1 MPFQPLNLLSRAE
14 GAINNALG
22 ANTTSASSGDGS
34 RQNNIRPYRT
44 GHHVRN
50 LVKWFIPE
58 TGIVD
63 MYINPENITTS
74 DKKIITNQRTKGG
87 YVLQYWGEDLTTLSI
102 KGTTG
107 SSGVEGIN
115 VLFDIYRGEQ
125 LAFDPFALALSAAL
139 DRNQSND
146 SLLGSSP
153 GEILGSLSASI
164 GQDILD
170 MTSNALQSG
179 SVSPTRP
186 TPTLASLAFSVE
198 MYWSGWTYRGYFT
211 DFVLTE
217 SAQKLGMFD
226 YSMTFMATQRRG
238 FRSNFLGWHRSP
250 TNGPSNSDPISGV
263 PHSISQLVPS
273 QSFEPGRQVNQPVI
287 STDDRL
293 ISSRGY
299 IGDPG
304 KSSI

>member
-1 MPFQPLNLLSRAE
+1 MPLQPLNLLGQAQ
-14 GAINNALG
+14 AAVN
-22 ANTTSASSGDGS
+22 NTTGRVPPSSSGDGT
-34 RQNNIRPYRT
+34 RQNRIRPNRT
-44 GHHVRN
+44 AHHTRN
-50 LVKWFIPE
+50 MVKWFLPE

-63 MYINPENITTS
+63 MYINPENIVTS

-87 YVLQYWGEDLTTLSI
+87 FVLQYWGEDLTTLSI

-115 VLFDIYRGEQ
+115 VLFDIYRAEQ
-125 LAFDPFALALSAAL
+125 VAFDPFALALAAAL
-139 DRNQSND
+139 DRNQSRD
-146 SLLGSSP
+146 SLLGDSP
-153 GEILGSLSASI
+153 GSILGGLTASV
-164 GQDILD
+164 GEDILD
-170 MTSNALQSG
+170 MTANALESG
-179 SVSPTRP
+179 STSPTRP

-198 MYWSGWTYRGYFT
+198 MYWSGWTYRGYFM

-250 TNGPSNSDPISGV
+250 VSGPSNSDPTLGV
-263 PHSISQLVPS
+263 PHSLSQLAPS
-273 QSFEPGRQVNQPVI
+273 QSFEPGQPVNQPII
-287 STDDRL
+287 SSNDRL
-293 ISSRGY
+293 TSSIGH

-304 KSSI
+304 INNF